1 VHSGKVVDEHLVASQ
16 GQPRAPFDMLKFV
29 AGEYVL
35 RVQRGMQGRVALA
48 TGIVDLAALPAQSL
62 RLGDEARGRIV
73 LGATTILFQFV
84 DPPPPATRP
93 RLPLSVQGGA
103 GIDWTLTVLVAFSFM
118 MHFGFIGAMYSDWLD
133 APVVGDTVQG
143 LVDMTTSLPPAPVE
157 EDKLDPIPAN
167 TAAPTTNAPVAAA
180 NTNAHAPSAAARA
193 ADRSAAL
200 AQEARAMQ
208 MGLLTSFTGPT
219 SVGAALDRSNIPL
232 PDMGTMATSEV
243 GVTTAGGDLHL
254 SKSNGVS
261 GQPQHGQL
269 DHLGVNDANG
279 DHTSGVVRT
288 LDGPKVDFT
297 FHLPPDPTHNFG
309 AEATIARLRPSFR
322 SCYNKGLDRNPNMA
336 GTLEIVIDIAPNGD
350 VTSATKG
357 GGSGLSPDVEA
368 CMLGK
373 VSHASFDAPGGA
385 GAKLRVP
392 ITVVRQ

>member
-1 VHSGKVVDEHLVASQ
+1 
-16 GQPRAPFDMLKFV
+16 
-29 AGEYVL
+29 
-35 RVQRGMQGRVALA
+35 
-48 TGIVDLAALPAQSL
+48 
-62 RLGDEARGRIV
+62 
-73 LGATTILFQFV
+73 
-84 DPPPPATRP
+84 
-93 RLPLSVQGGA
+93 
-103 GIDWTLTVLVAFSFM
+103 
-118 MHFGFIGAMYSDWLD
+118 MYSDWLD